1 MRIEYVFILSLLLLG
16 GCSSEK
22 SSGPINAMVIHYS
35 GAGCKFAVSEQPIT
49 TLDSVTEMRG
59 AVGRVVRSDLDI
71 QSKPEILDEY
81 FSMRPVD
88 VQFAKSGSSYGALD
102 SDSLFAL
109 SLYYS
114 IEQSY
119 LAFQKYGVDFN
130 TVVPNLS
137 ETRIV
142 HEAKSTYGSGNSK
155 KEIHD
160 NAEFLANRYQANGQL
175 NVKNFFFSYP
185 NVEVKDVPLG
195 LNVGVMAHEFSHLVF
210 HWQFFENAYR
220 NLNFVN
226 TTKPTENTLA
236 ALDEGLADYFGF
248 MTSGDP
254 SFFLCSYPGE
264 DRGLSKSKSF
274 TPSIVQAI
282 NSTDVNSFDSHD
294 GGAVW
299 AAIQYEI
306 GNKIGH
312 ETNAKSLVQLMSYLA
327 TCSDTANGKNISA
340 DFGDIAKCHYSLLN
354 TRTDANG
361 QATEVRSI
369 YQKYLGSYGGR
380 F

>member
-1 MRIEYVFILSLLLLG
+1 MRLEYVFILSVFVLA
-16 GCSSEK
+16 GCSLEK
-22 SSGPINAMVIHYS
+22 SSGTINAMVIHYS
-35 GAGCKFAVSEQPIT
+35 GAGCKFSVSEQPIT

-59 AVGRVVRSDLDI
+59 SVGRVVRSDLDI
-71 QSKPEILDEY
+71 NSKPEILDEY
-81 FSMRPVD
+81 FGFRPVD
-88 VQFAKSGSSYGALD
+88 VQFSKSGSSYGALD
-102 SDSLFAL
+102 SDTLFAT

-114 IEQSY
+114 IEQGY
-119 LAFQKYGVDFN
+119 LTFQKYGVDFN

-142 HEAKSTYGSGNSK
+142 HKAKSTQGSGSRK
-155 KEIHD
+155 SEIHD
-160 NAEFLANRYQANGQL
+160 NAEFLANRYTKNGQM

-185 NVEVKDVPLG
+185 NVDTKEVPLG
-195 LNVGVMAHEFSHLVF
+195 LNVGVLVHEFSHLVF

-236 ALDEGLADYFGF
+236 ALDEGMADYFGF
-248 MTSGDP
+248 MATGDP
-254 SFFLCSYPGE
+254 SFFLCSYPNE
-264 DRGLSKSKSF
+264 DRGLTKSKSF
-274 TPSIVQAI
+274 TPEIVQSM
-282 NSTDVNSFDSHD
+282 NSTDASSFDSHE

-312 ETNAKSLVQLMSYLA
+312 DVNAKSLVQLMPYLA
-327 TCSDTANGKNISA
+327 TCADTANGKNITA
-340 DFGDIAKCHYSLLN
+340 DFGDIAKCHSALLS
-354 TRTDANG
+354 TRADSSNQSSDVKA
-361 QATEVRSI
+361 I
-369 YQKYLGSYGGR
+369 YNKYLGSYGGR